1 MIGIIFSPM
10 KLKRIITGRE
20 PYENAT
26 FYTDLAQENEIDL
39 FFYTIRS
46 IHPSNKKVKG
56 YLYLYQENKYTPYLG
71 SIPKANLVRTIVREK
86 GYDKLKKVE
95 AQNQVV
101 FVNLVQGR
109 DKYKIYKYLEC
120 MKSVSSHIPNTEKL
134 SYQNLLYF
142 FKTYDQIVIKPIGGA
157 LGKKIY
163 VIEDKDRFFS
173 IRYTFKGKEKKKT
186 VHKTKGKIFFKKYF
200 IHPATYIIQEYIPF
214 QTFQGEKFDIRT
226 SVQKDKDNEWK
237 VTGIVTRVAGK
248 NGVVTNVAQ
257 GGRVVSFKEVNYT
270 LAPKVRSQVYDLSLQ
285 LAKEIETLNPSSS
298 DLGLDIAIDRQGHLW
313 FIEANY
319 CDQRYAYREAEDL
332 DMWEASYRTP
342 FEYAYAEY
350 SKIMNNDSSPD

>member
-1 MIGIIFSPM
+1 MIGIIFSPT
-10 KLKRIITGRE
+10 KLKRIIEGRE
-20 PYENAT
+20 PYENAS
-26 FYTDLAQENEIDL
+26 FYTDLAKENEIDL

-46 IHPSNKKVKG
+46 IHPSNIKVKG
-56 YLYLYQENKYTPYLG
+56 YLYLHQDNKYIAYLS
-71 SIPKANLVRTIVREK
+71 SIPKANLVRTIVRKK
-86 GYDKLKKVE
+86 GYDKLKRIE

-120 MKSVSSHIPNTEKL
+120 IKSVGSHIPNTEKL
-134 SYQNLLYF
+134 SYKNLLHF
-142 FKTYDQIVIKPIGGA
+142 CKTYDQTVIKPISGA

-163 VIEDKDRFFS
+163 VIEDKGKYFI
-173 IRYTFKGKEKKKT
+173 IRYTSKGKEKRKT
-186 VHKTKGKIFFKKYF
+186 VYKNKGNIFFKKYF
-200 IHPATYIIQEYIPF
+200 THPTTYIIQEYIPF

-226 SVQKDKDNEWK
+226 SVQKDKDNHWK

-257 GGRVVSFKEVNYT
+257 GGRVVPFKEVNYT
-270 LAPKVRSQVYDLSLQ
+270 LAPEVRSKVFDLSLT

-319 CDQRYAYREAEDL
+319 CDQRYAYREAKDL

-350 SKIMNNDSSPD
+350 SKIMNND